1 MFGSLLM
8 IALSFKQLNNHI
20 IITYHRPDQQ
30 LTISLKAK
38 IEPKDIFLMS
48 HIPEFET
55 TKLDKNAR

>member
-1 MFGSLLM
+1 M

-38 IEPKDIFLMS
+38 IEPKDTFLMS